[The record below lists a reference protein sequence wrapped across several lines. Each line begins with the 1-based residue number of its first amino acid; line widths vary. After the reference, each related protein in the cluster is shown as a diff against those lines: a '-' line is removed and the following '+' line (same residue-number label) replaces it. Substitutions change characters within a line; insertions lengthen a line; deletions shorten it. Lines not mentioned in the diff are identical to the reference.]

1 MTAISFAIFMSDYP
15 ANVIAHHGVLE
26 KRIHSIQKPFIVPVL
41 AEKVHEVL
49 RKSNEHHEH

>member
-1 MTAISFAIFMSDYP
+1 MTAISFAIFMSGYP